1 MHCTKLLH
9 VNLRVT
15 DIDKAV
21 AFYGGVLGFESIK
34 RGEKVGRGAWFR
46 LGVAEVHLTED
57 DSPGP
62 LSKRHF
68 AIEVEDLAAARADV
82 TASGASIEK
91 EMSWRFW
98 TRDPSGNRLEF
109 VRAGGDPEAS

>member
-1 MHCTKLLH
+1 MFQLGNERKRLEHGGPRSDH
-9 VNLRVT
+9 DERVSAGST
-15 DIDKAV
+15 P
-21 AFYGGVLGFESIK
+21 LGRI
-34 RGEKVGRGAWFR
+34 GRGAWFR

-68 AIEVEDLAAARADV
+68 AIEVEDLAAARTDV
-82 TASGASIEK
+82 TAFGASIEK

-98 TRDPSGNRLEF
+98 TRDPAMRNL
-109 VRAGGDPEAS
+109 